1 MPGTPGFPE
10 GKQEIYTSCMDVDI
24 VDASSVEPISK
35 ASVNYQ
41 QGQDLNNAA
50 IPSQMAD
57 ITNPTAVSGKSIAFS
72 NAPTALT
79 SSAQTIAFSSAAS
92 GPATSQAAAES
103 ASAAAPGATSADP
116 DFLSV
121 HTTSTLGAEGLETQ
135 TFSVI
140 PIGGASP
147 TAAPTDTSSAGTG
160 PQAGNSD
167 QQGGKVGGGQP
178 GDGNSFSGM
187 PFPFPSN
194 CTHRPRPPF
203 ATASP
208 PTRPIP
214 ASNAAAIVTITVTVT
229 QSQNQKRAN
238 AVTGFDNVGSA
249 TNINAV
255 VPQATG
261 NGMQTVTQWVAT
273 AYETEFV
280 TQWVTQF
287 DKRAETTPAPTVS
300 GEHSLYQLRGRMPF
314 FR

>member
-1 MPGTPGFPE
+1 MPGTAGFPE
-10 GKQEIYTSCMDVDI
+10 GKQEVYTTCMDVDI
-24 VDASSVEPISK
+24 LDSSQVEPVSK

-50 IPSQMAD
+50 ISSQMAD

-79 SSAQTIAFSSAAS
+79 SSAQTIAFSTTAA

-121 HTTSTLGAEGLETQ
+121 HTTSTPGAAGLETQ

-140 PIGGASP
+140 PIGAASP
-147 TAAPTDTSSAGTG
+147 TSAPTDVPSAGARTG
-160 PQAGNSD
+160 N
-167 QQGGKVGGGQP
+167 QQGGGVGGGQI
-178 GDGNSFSGM
+178 GNGNSFSGM
-187 PFPFPSN
+187 LSVLPTN
-194 CTHRPRPPF
+194 CTHGPGAPF
-203 ATASP
+203 ATTSP
-208 PTRPIP
+208 PTRPVP
-214 ASNAAAIVTITVTVT
+214 VSNSLVVTITMTVT
-229 QSQNQKRAN
+229 QTQNQKRAN
-238 AVTGFDNVGSA
+238 MATGFDNVGSA

-261 NGMQTVTQWVAT
+261 NGMHTVTQWVAT
-273 AYETEFV
+273 AYETKLV

-287 DKRAETTPAPTVS
+287 NKRAEATAAPTVS
-300 GEHSLYQLRGRMPF
+300 EDHALYQLKARIPF